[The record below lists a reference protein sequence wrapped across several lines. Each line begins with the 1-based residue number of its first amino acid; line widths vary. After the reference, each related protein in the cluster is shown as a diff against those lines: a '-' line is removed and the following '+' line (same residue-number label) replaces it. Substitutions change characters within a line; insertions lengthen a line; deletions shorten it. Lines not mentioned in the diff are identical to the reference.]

1 MIGLMVFLVAIVS
14 GVGWIGLVAPAI
26 LRSFGVPIAFGLWR
40 LDRRNQSLS
49 KTQYVWAF
57 GVFSWGLGMFF
68 FSTVADYLG
77 RELLG
82 ATSPIHIIAG
92 LVICLGAGC
101 LFGVLT
107 APRPKSADIPGR

>member
-1 MIGLMVFLVAIVS
+1 VTGLAVFLIAIVS
-14 GVGWIGLVAPAI
+14 AACWIGLVAPAI
-26 LRSFGVPIAFGLWR
+26 LRCFGVPIAFGLWR

-77 RELLG
+77 RKLLG
-82 ATSPIHIIAG
+82 ATSPMHATVG
-92 LVICLGAGC
+92 LLMWLGAGW
-101 LFGVLT
+101 LLGVLN
-107 APRPKSADIPGR
+107 APRRKRSDMTGR